1 MTGPGDDKAASLGLL
16 RSQLDKVA
24 VEVDS
29 ERNVELNIQVSIF
42 HTVCTLIQL
51 TLLLTA
57 PPPPLLLLE

>member
-1 MTGPGDDKAASLGLL
+1 MTGPGGDKAASLGLL

-24 VEVDS
+24 MEVDS

-51 TLLLTA
+51 NLSY
-57 PPPPLLLLE
+57 